1 MPGESTVYQR
11 LARRG
16 FPVIGHYLGAVLT
29 WPAYADSERVESE
42 VARIEAAFPFT
53 PEFEGLIENTDAIS
67 ELPYQP
73 RHFSSDIDHMKRAGK
88 PEETP

>member
-1 MPGESTVYQR
+1 
-11 LARRG
+11 
-16 FPVIGHYLGAVLT
+16 
-29 WPAYADSERVESE
+29 VESE